1 MKGFGLLT
9 AVRVVSPTAVVAVK
23 GDRFLPCL
31 VHAARMIRGISETP
45 CLSYVCRPAS
55 SRGGACVSAE
65 AWATRIFG
73 RGMVPV
79 CFAHGAHGALARL
92 VLSVLLT
99 LASAGDGIPIK
110 ENWQD
115 VWRTDVTKC
124 TKDNLAMFTDAKGK
138 QRTRRLEEMTKII
151 ADRIVAKTARE
162 EAEKRAKESKAK
174 AGQASGRKLSKK
186 ERMKQE
192 LSGHLGQMFGELK
205 DSSAADAKKDE
216 EMYQAVF
223 QQGEQMIHRIAQQAK
238 LPMNTEVTLREWCDM
253 AWRAGRFSP
262 LDPDKPKKEEDFP
275 DEDAEASG
283 TKSGGRDP
291 PGSLQVLPAAVD
303 FDAYITLLQECPE
316 ICGSFAPEK
325 DRKMEISRVIDE
337 LASKSDVRNPSAF
350 VSSTIAKYPMLR
362 PNLRQHNAN
371 LISGAAPPRSIYEV
385 LQRHPG
391 LEKALD
397 AIALRRLEEVDI
409 DRAADLLDDLA
420 QRRGVR
426 NPSAFIVHVLGRS
439 TPAYDEQE
447 GEVDRI
453 LQSYP
458 HIRERLD
465 SQALMKLSDADPG
478 RVEEILQDMDSKG
491 DVRNPSAFI
500 VKALS
505 SFPAPRH
512 DANLPHR
519 QLPEP
524 EMQNVGGSQMTIYDV
539 LDRHPGLQ
547 QALDASALQRLE
559 EADFARAA
567 DVIEELALRPDVR
580 NCSAFV
586 VQALRHAVAPTYDDH
601 DGEVDRIL
609 LRYPAIRGRL
619 DSQALM
625 KLADSDPAR
634 VEEILQDMDSKGDV
648 RNPSAFIVKAL
659 SSFPAP
665 RHDATIPNQ
674 QPPEPE
680 MQKMGNSW
688 MWQDESPLHQLLSSD
703 PGLREALDDGAMR
716 ALEACDPERALEV
729 VEDIIKKG
737 DAKAPYQWNFL
748 APWHTLRGTL
758 DEASAATTTRGHPSP
773 LGEIAALGQVALV
786 GVHLAL
792 CYLAAAHGSAEG
804 NIRGTSHARF
814 LDVQYF
820 NRTDVDSLL
829 ARQMTHDLKNT
840 PRLRH
845 LRVDLEPIFRTLAK
859 TPNGGLSHQA
869 AKYALFRFFLH
880 ERSWLV
886 KGIWQTQPER
896 LRKVWESWVPS
907 YLQQRFEEAK
917 QSEGASL
924 DDLVEMIAVIE
935 DLVQQESRK
944 QMAKVFESLDLPL
957 NGPLSRADADMAV
970 DMYLLVVLTAQ
981 NLTLA
986 EPAKN
991 RKRVGRLHRTV
1002 EHGEALRWLRHLEDR
1017 ILVEQGNVYDFASI
1031 SKVAEAFGLEFPS
1044 FNDKECSDL
1053 KARLVSME
1061 GGSRKP
1067 GRIPL
1072 TDFYGSIAY
1081 RHWNFSESPDY
1092 LRDLGVLDESD
1103 PHRPHVILANYIT
1116 SYNNCMRTDGL
1127 YAICCRSV
1135 CGDMMSAIEEQAH
1148 SGSACAYGLA
1158 CHIVRCLY
1166 SQTKAQVVPV
1176 HPRGFACCEA
1186 LQHSTQSPASLA
1198 QSLQLAHHTSS
1209 AQSGDEAVC
1218 FANTRESKLLYFVA
1232 ILAEE
1237 ILALRSSL

>member
-1 MKGFGLLT
+1 MKEFGLLT
-9 AVRVVSPTAVVAVK
+9 GVRVVSPTAVVAVK
-23 GDRFLPCL
+23 RHRFLPCL
-31 VHAARMIRGISETP
+31 VKQCSARTRLKQTP

-55 SRGGACVSAE
+55 SGGGACISAE

-73 RGMVPV
+73 RGMVRA

-99 LASAGDGIPIK
+99 LGSAGDGIPIK

-238 LPMNTEVTLREWCDM
+238 LPMTTEVTLREWCDM

-262 LDPDKPKKEEDFP
+262 LDPDKPKKEEDTP
-275 DEDAEASG
+275 DEDAEDTPQGA
-283 TKSGGRDP
+283 
-291 PGSLQVLPAAVD
+291 LQALTRANPERAA
-303 FDAYITLLQECPE
+303 Q
-316 ICGSFAPEK
+316 
-325 DRKMEISRVIDE
+325 VIDE

-350 VSSTIAKYPMLR
+350 VASTIAKYPMLR
-362 PNLRQHNAN
+362 PILRQHNAN

-409 DRAADLLDDLA
+409 ARAADLLDDLA

-426 NPSAFIVHVLGRS
+426 NPSAFIVHMLGRS

-465 SQALMKLSDADPG
+465 SQALMKLSDADPA

-519 QLPEP
+519 QQLPEP
-524 EMQNVGGSQMTIYDV
+524 EMQNVGDSQMTIYDV

-547 QALDASALQRLE
+547 QALDATALQRLE

-601 DGEVDRIL
+601 DGEVDQIL

-665 RHDATIPNQ
+665 RHDAPLPHQ

-737 DAKAPYQWNFL
+737 DVRNPSAFVAASLAKYPQ
-748 APWHTLRGTL
+748 PRGTRSEEL
-758 DEASAATTTRGHPSP
+758 WTRPVQPPPPVTMPRPSVRSSP
-773 LGEIAALGQVALV
+773 WPPARPQAHRSRAGV

-829 ARQMTHDLKNT
+829 ARQMTHDPKNT

-845 LRVDLEPIFRTLAK
+845 FRVDLEPIFRTLAK

-886 KGIWQTQPER
+886 KGLEPEGIWQTQPEQ

-957 NGPLSRADADMAV
+957 NGPLSRADADMAI

-1017 ILVEQGNVYDFASI
+1017 ILVEQGNVYDFSSI

-1044 FNDKECSDL
+1044 FNDKECSEL

-1127 YAICCRSV
+1127 YAICCRSI

-1148 SGSACAYGLA
+1148 A
-1158 CHIVRCLY
+1158 
-1166 SQTKAQVVPV
+1166 
-1176 HPRGFACCEA
+1176 GFACA
-1186 LQHSTQSPASLA
+1186 
-1198 QSLQLAHHTSS
+1198 
-1209 AQSGDEAVC
+1209 
-1218 FANTRESKLLYFVA
+1218 
-1232 ILAEE
+1232 
-1237 ILALRSSL
+1237 

>member
-1 MKGFGLLT
+1 MSAALLPPEVERAFRQKPGLRESL
-9 AVRVVSPTAVVAVK
+9 
-23 GDRFLPCL
+23 D
-31 VHAARMIRGISETP
+31 E
-45 CLSYVCRPAS
+45 
-55 SRGGACVSAE
+55 
-65 AWATRIFG
+65 
-73 RGMVPV
+73 
-79 CFAHGAHGALARL
+79 GALQA
-92 VLSVLLT
+92 LT
-99 LASAGDGIPIK
+99 
-110 ENWQD
+110 
-115 VWRTDVTKC
+115 
-124 TKDNLAMFTDAKGK
+124 
-138 QRTRRLEEMTKII
+138 
-151 ADRIVAKTARE
+151 
-162 EAEKRAKESKAK
+162 RANP
-174 AGQASGRKLSKK
+174 
-186 ERMKQE
+186 ER
-192 LSGHLGQMFGELK
+192 
-205 DSSAADAKKDE
+205 AA
-216 EMYQAVF
+216 Q
-223 QQGEQMIHRIAQQAK
+223 
-238 LPMNTEVTLREWCDM
+238 
-253 AWRAGRFSP
+253 
-262 LDPDKPKKEEDFP
+262 
-275 DEDAEASG
+275 
-283 TKSGGRDP
+283 
-291 PGSLQVLPAAVD
+291 
-303 FDAYITLLQECPE
+303 
-316 ICGSFAPEK
+316 
-325 DRKMEISRVIDE
+325 VIDE

-350 VSSTIAKYPMLR
+350 VASTIAKYPMLR
-362 PNLRQHNAN
+362 PILRQHNAN

-409 DRAADLLDDLA
+409 ARAADLLDDLA

-426 NPSAFIVHVLGRS
+426 NPSAFIVHMLGRS

-465 SQALMKLSDADPG
+465 SQALMKLSDAD
-478 RVEEILQDMDSKG
+478 MDSKG

-519 QLPEP
+519 QQLPEP
-524 EMQNVGGSQMTIYDV
+524 EMQNVGDSQMTIYDV

-547 QALDASALQRLE
+547 QALDATALQRLE

-601 DGEVDRIL
+601 DGEVDQIL

-665 RHDATIPNQ
+665 RHDAPLPHQ

-737 DAKAPYQWNFL
+737 DVRNPSAFVAASLAKYPQ
-748 APWHTLRGTL
+748 PRGTRSEEL
-758 DEASAATTTRGHPSP
+758 WTRPVQPPPPVTMPRPSVRSSPWPPARPQAHRSRLVSQDSLFRILRVNCEAKQAAIPESHGLH
-773 LGEIAALGQVALV
+773 GNWAGV

-829 ARQMTHDLKNT
+829 ARQMTHDPKNT

-845 LRVDLEPIFRTLAK
+845 FRVDLEPIFRTLAK

-886 KGIWQTQPER
+886 KGLEPEGIWQTQPEQ

-957 NGPLSRADADMAV
+957 NGPLSRADADMAI

-1017 ILVEQGNVYDFASI
+1017 ILVEQGNVYDFSSI

-1044 FNDKECSDL
+1044 FNDKECSEL

-1127 YAICCRSV
+1127 YAICCRSI

-1148 SGSACAYGLA
+1148 A
-1158 CHIVRCLY
+1158 
-1166 SQTKAQVVPV
+1166 
-1176 HPRGFACCEA
+1176 GFACA
-1186 LQHSTQSPASLA
+1186 
-1198 QSLQLAHHTSS
+1198 
-1209 AQSGDEAVC
+1209 
-1218 FANTRESKLLYFVA
+1218 
-1232 ILAEE
+1232 
-1237 ILALRSSL
+1237 

>member
-1 MKGFGLLT
+1 M
-9 AVRVVSPTAVVAVK
+9 VRA
-23 GDRFLPCL
+23 
-31 VHAARMIRGISETP
+31 
-45 CLSYVCRPAS
+45 
-55 SRGGACVSAE
+55 
-65 AWATRIFG
+65 
-73 RGMVPV
+73 
-79 CFAHGAHGALARL
+79 CFAHGALAQLALP
-92 VLSVLLT
+92 VLLT

-110 ENWQD
+110 ANWQD

-124 TKDNLAMFTDAKGK
+124 TKDNLAIFTDAKGK
-138 QRTRRLEEMTKII
+138 QRTRRLEEMTKIL

-162 EAEKRAKESKAK
+162 EAEKRAKESKGK

-205 DSSAADAKKDE
+205 DSSVADAKKDE

-262 LDPDKPKKEEDFP
+262 LDPDKPKKEEDIP
-275 DEDAEASG
+275 DQDAE
-283 TKSGGRDP
+283 
-291 PGSLQVLPAAVD
+291 VAA
-303 FDAYITLLQECPE
+303 AQQSAPWLLQEYPE
-316 ICGSFAPEK
+316 ICGSSAPEK
-325 DRKMEISRVIDE
+325 DGKRPPAVQVIDE

-362 PNLRQHNAN
+362 PHLRQQNAN

-409 DRAADLLDDLA
+409 ARAADLLDDLA

-447 GEVDRI
+447 GEVDRL

-465 SQALMKLSDADPG
+465 SQALMKLSDADPA

-512 DANLPHR
+512 DANLSHR
-519 QLPEP
+519 LLPEP
-524 EMQNVGGSQMTIYDV
+524 EMQNVGDSEMTIYDV
-539 LDRHPGLQ
+539 LDSHPGLQ
-547 QALDASALQRLE
+547 QALDATALQRLE

-567 DVIEELALRPDVR
+567 DVIEELAQRPDVR

-625 KLADSDPAR
+625 KLSDSDPAR

-665 RHDATIPNQ
+665 RHDANVPYRQT
-674 QPPEPE
+674 PEPE

-688 MWQDESPLHQLLSSD
+688 MRQDESPLHQLLSSD
-703 PGLREALDDGAMR
+703 PGLREALDDGAMH

-737 DAKAPYQWNFL
+737 DVRNPSAFVAASLAKYPQ
-748 APWHTLRGTL
+748 PRGTRS
-758 DEASAATTTRGHPSP
+758 EEHWRPVQPPPPVAMPHPLVRSSP
-773 LGEIAALGQVALV
+773 WPPARQQAHRSRAVV

-792 CYLAAAHGSAEG
+792 YLAAARGSAEG
-804 NIRGTSHARF
+804 TIRGASHARF

-820 NRTDVDSLL
+820 NRTDVDNLL
-829 ARQMTHDLKNT
+829 ARQMTHDPKTT

-845 LRVDLEPIFRTLAK
+845 LRVNLEPIFRTLPK

-886 KGIWQTQPER
+886 KGLEPEGIWQTQPER

-924 DDLVEMIAVIE
+924 DDLVEMTAVIE

-970 DMYLLVVLTAQ
+970 DMYLIVVLTAQ

-1017 ILVEQGNVYDFASI
+1017 ILVKQGKVYDFSSI

-1135 CGDMMSAIEEQAH
+1135 CGDMMSAIEQQALAD
-1148 SGSACAYGLA
+1148 SSCA
-1158 CHIVRCLY
+1158 
-1166 SQTKAQVVPV
+1166 
-1176 HPRGFACCEA
+1176 
-1186 LQHSTQSPASLA
+1186 
-1198 QSLQLAHHTSS
+1198 
-1209 AQSGDEAVC
+1209 
-1218 FANTRESKLLYFVA
+1218 
-1232 ILAEE
+1232 
-1237 ILALRSSL
+1237 